1 MLDVDPDGAGDLAT
15 EGGHVETDPA
25 RSVLSR
31 KTLNLDLNPT
41 LPGAIGYSNPTLDK
55 LIQNRICGRFRFD
68 HPLKPVWINGQDIA
82 VPGKGTAESPSRV
95 PEFARQLLALGKSR
109 KARVITQD
117 LAHPSEKRLGRLVSR
132 EDRATSYAI
141 NPPDRW
147 LPPVRPRDDPLRPAS
162 RASEPERHVGHVQ
175 VIGQRID
182 VDRRPRAGSPRT
194 ACDPM
199 VPSVMGSIARSRT
212 PSALMR
218 SADVCA
224 GKHTRRGN
232 RAYAHAA
239 TTQAKAGLQGGGEHV
254 TQPEWPEGEDCPAR
268 CTD

>member
-55 LIQNRICGRFRFD
+55 LIQNRICGRFRFN

-141 NPPDRW
+141 NPPDAAVGVLRVPW
-147 LPPVRPRDDPLRPAS
+147 RYFPFRGQHRTRQNQAELAGEAVLPPSPPRQRDSTS
-162 RASEPERHVGHVQ
+162 RR
-175 VIGQRID
+175 
-182 VDRRPRAGSPRT
+182 
-194 ACDPM
+194 
-199 VPSVMGSIARSRT
+199 
-212 PSALMR
+212 
-218 SADVCA
+218 
-224 GKHTRRGN
+224 
-232 RAYAHAA
+232 
-239 TTQAKAGLQGGGEHV
+239 QG
-254 TQPEWPEGEDCPAR
+254 R
-268 CTD
+268 